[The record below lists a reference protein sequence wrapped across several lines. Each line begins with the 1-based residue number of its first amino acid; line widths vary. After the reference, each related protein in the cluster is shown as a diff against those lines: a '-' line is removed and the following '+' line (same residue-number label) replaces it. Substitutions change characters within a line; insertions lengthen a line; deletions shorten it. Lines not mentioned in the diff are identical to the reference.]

1 MAKTK
6 THIKVKIRIPH
17 VIIDARE
24 ADPELLE
31 SLAPGLEELD
41 ARVRVLGKG
50 AKQLPHAFSLE
61 EAMEEAHI
69 WVVLYEKVPKELSIL
84 VEHGVVP
91 VMLQGIHEKAKNY
104 SASQE
109 EGNAFLFSKLTEWHI
124 YGSLVRA
131 LENFGFSYDWSN
143 LKNHCKELL

>member
-1 MAKTK
+1 MAKQK

-17 VIIDARE
+17 VIIDARG
-24 ADPELLE
+24 ADPALVEAV
-31 SLAPGLEELD
+31 APGLQDLD
-41 ARVRVLGKG
+41 ARIRVLGKG

-69 WVVLYEKVPKELSIL
+69 WVVLGKKLPSEFSMLIEK
-84 VEHGVVP
+84 GVVP
-91 VMLQGIHEKAKNY
+91 VMPQGIHEKAENY

-109 EGNAFLFSKLTEWHI
+109 KGNAFLFSKLTEWHV
-124 YGSLVRA
+124 YGSLIRA